1 LTRVGLKQ
9 KQQLTE
15 TAINQVFNFTQLQR
29 FRQNRDLTAF
39 DKSKAIPG
47 QAIVDSDSSDNESD
61 SDDEYENKNQ
71 LNVVVSLSKL

>member
-47 QAIVDSDSSDNESD
+47 QAIVASDSSDNESD

-71 LNVVVSLSKL
+71 LNVVVS